1 MFSQGTMLKKHSKG
15 SIMDSIELFL
25 LTSTNDN
32 SSVTPTLVLPQ
43 LSETLQ
49 LRNYRN

>member
-15 SIMDSIELFL
+15 RIMDLNGLFL
-25 LTSTNDN
+25 LTSTNDI
-32 SSVTPTLVLPQ
+32 SSVTPTLFLPQ

-49 LRNYRN
+49 LRN